1 MDHRFRGLGVALV
14 TPFRPA
20 AHNGVPPIDYAAIQR
35 IVEHQVTGG
44 IDYLVV
50 MGTTGESVTLT
61 GEERKQLLTY
71 VIEVVKNRVPV
82 VLGVGG
88 NNTAEVI
95 RQLETYDLSGVDGI
109 LSVSP
114 YYNKPTQEGIY
125 QHYKAIAQASLL
137 PIILYNV
144 PGRTMSNMTAET
156 TLRLARDFENIVG
169 IKEASGNL
177 DQIAVIL
184 KHRPKDFLVISGD
197 DALTLPI
204 LALGGD
210 GVISV
215 VGNALPQEFARLVE
229 AAMTGDMITA
239 RREHFKLLEFM
250 TRLFAEGN
258 PGGIKEA
265 LKVLGLCGN
274 ELRLPLVPVS
284 GATAKSIYQA
294 MADAEVV
301 KL

>member
-1 MDHRFRGLGVALV
+1 MDHRFRGLGVALI
-14 TPFRPA
+14 TPFRTAGPGHVPA
-20 AHNGVPPIDYAAIQR
+20 IDFAALQTV
-35 IVEHQVTGG
+35 VEHQINGG

-50 MGTTGESVTLT
+50 MGTTGESVTVT
-61 GEERKQLLTY
+61 AEEKKLLLEQ
-71 VIEVVKNRVPV
+71 VLEVVKNRVPV

-88 NNTAEVI
+88 NNTAEVVH
-95 RQLETYDLSGVDGI
+95 QLSTYDLSGVDGI

-114 YYNKPTQEGIY
+114 YYNKPSQEGIY
-125 QHYKAIAQASLL
+125 QHYKALAQASLL

-156 TLRLARDFENIVG
+156 TLRLARDFKNIVG

-177 DQIAVIL
+177 DQIATIL
-184 KHRPKDFLVISGD
+184 KHRPSDFLVISGD

-215 VGNALPQEFARLVE
+215 VGNALPSEFARLVE
-229 AAMTGDMITA
+229 AGLAGDMPTA

-250 TRLFAEGN
+250 TYIFTEGN
-258 PGGIKEA
+258 PAGIKEA
-265 LKVLGLCGN
+265 MRILGLCGN
-274 ELRLPLVPVS
+274 QLRLPLVNVS
-284 GATAKSIYQA
+284 EATAKRIYQS
-294 MADAEVV
+294 MADAELV